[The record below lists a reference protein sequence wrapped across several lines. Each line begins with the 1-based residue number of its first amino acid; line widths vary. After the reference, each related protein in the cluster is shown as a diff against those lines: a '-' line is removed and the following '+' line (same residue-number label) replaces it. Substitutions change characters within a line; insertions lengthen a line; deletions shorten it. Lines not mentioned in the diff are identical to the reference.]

1 MKKRISNWGNFP
13 VINANEMTFVFA
25 DQLHDLVLENKDFIA
40 RGNGRCYGDASLAA
54 SVISTLKY
62 DKILSFDKLE
72 GIFECQSG
80 ILLDQVLE
88 VIIPAGWFLPV
99 TPGTKFITIGGA
111 VASDIHGKN
120 HYAEGS
126 FSRYVM
132 ELDVFLVSG
141 KSVTCSSEINSDLFE
156 STCGGMGL
164 TGVITRVRF
173 KLKKIESSYIRKK
186 QFRAENLEEL
196 ILLMDR
202 HRGYTYAA
210 AWIDCLKK
218 GPHSGRGILIVGEH
232 ARFSELDENKKANP
246 FRKQQRRKFSFPVTL
261 PSWALNVFAVK
272 AFNLVFYS
280 RQNKN
285 EIEELVSYE
294 SFFYPLDNILHWNR
308 AYGKKGF
315 IQYQFVIPFEKKQG
329 LFEVLNKIA
338 ERDIACFL
346 AVLKILGKQESI
358 ISFAQEGYSL
368 ALDFPFRP
376 GLLEFLDEL
385 DHIVIQCGGRLYLS
399 KDARM
404 KPEVLQA
411 GYPGLYIFREVV
423 NKYNP
428 DGRIHSMLSD
438 RLNLVTN

>member
-13 VINANEMTFVFA
+13 VISANEKTFVFT
-25 DQLHDLVLENKDFIA
+25 DQLYDLVSESRDFIA
-40 RGNGRCYGDASLAA
+40 RGNGRCYGDASLAD

-88 VIIPAGWFLPV
+88 VIVPAGWFLPV

-126 FSRYVM
+126 FSRHVM
-132 ELDVFLVSG
+132 ELDIFLVSG
-141 KSVTCSSEINSDLFE
+141 RSVTCSSEINNDLFE

-164 TGVITRVRF
+164 TGMITRVRF

-186 QFRAENLEEL
+186 QFMAENMEEL
-196 ILLMDR
+196 ILLMDK

-218 GPHSGRGILIVGEH
+218 GSHSGRGILTVGEH
-232 ARFSELDENKKANP
+232 ARFSELDENRKENP
-246 FRKQQRRKFSFPVTL
+246 LRKQQRWKFSVPVTL
-261 PSWALNVFAVK
+261 PSWALNEFSVK
-272 AFNLVFYS
+272 AFNFFFYS
-280 RQNKN
+280 LKNKN
-285 EIEELVSYE
+285 EVEELVCYE
-294 SFFYPLDNILHWNR
+294 PFFYPLDNILHWNR

-329 LFEVLNKIA
+329 LFEILNKIA
-338 ERDIACFL
+338 EREMACFL

-358 ISFAQEGYSL
+358 ISFPQEGYSL
-368 ALDFPFRP
+368 ALDFPIRP

-385 DHIVIQCGGRLYLS
+385 DRIVIYCGGRLYLT

-404 KPEVLQA
+404 KP
-411 GYPGLYIFREVV
+411 
-423 NKYNP
+423 
-428 DGRIHSMLSD
+428 
-438 RLNLVTN
+438 